1 MAKKK
6 TTSRTSARKKT
17 APKTTTQQAKP
28 QSDDQDAG
36 SFDIDS
42 AADALAAA
50 REELRKAEAR
60 YHQLRERA
68 SEKVEEIRET
78 TVGEMVD
85 GALEVVRKYPGQSL
99 LAAFACGFMFD
110 RWLRRK

>member
-6 TTSRTSARKKT
+6 TTSSTSGRKKT
-17 APKTTTQQAKP
+17 APKKTSQP
-28 QSDDQDAG
+28 DDQSAD
-36 SFDIDS
+36 SFDIHS

-60 YHQLRERA
+60 YHDLRQRA
-68 SEKVEEIRET
+68 SEKMEKIRET

-110 RWLRRK
+110 RWLRKK